1 MPQNAPIDVLALGA
15 VAIDALLYVDEYPE
29 PDTKVSVRRS
39 VQQCGG
45 LSATALVAAARLGA
59 RCSYAGLLGND
70 ADSQFA
76 EQAMLAEGIDLTHVA
91 REAGAGP
98 VRSTIIVGTQ
108 RATRNIFTEHPART
122 GAHQALPDA
131 DVIRAA
137 RVLLV
142 DHLGIPGMLRATQIA
157 REAGVAVVSDLERDE
172 APGFQ
177 ALFDLMG
184 HLLIGEGFA
193 LKRSGA
199 ASAADAARALWS
211 PMRTA
216 VVVTRGEHGCVF
228 TTDGTTV
235 HEVPALRV
243 QAVDTT
249 GCGDV
254 FHGAYCAMLARGAA
268 IADCVRVA
276 TVAASLKATQ
286 PGAQAGAP
294 RWDAVQAA
302 LSK

>member
-1 MPQNAPIDVLALGA
+1 MPPNAPIDVLALGA

-29 PDTKVSVRRS
+29 PDTKISVRSS

-59 RCSYAGLLGND
+59 RCSYAGLLGYD

-76 EQAMLAEGIDLTHVA
+76 EQALLAEGIDLTQVV
-91 REAGAGP
+91 RESGAGP
-98 VRSTIIVGTQ
+98 VRSTIIVGTR
-108 RATRNIFTEHPART
+108 RATRNIFTEHPVRT
-122 GAHQALPDA
+122 GAHETLPDA
-131 DVIRAA
+131 DVIRSA

-142 DHLGIPGMLRATQIA
+142 DHLGIPGMLRAAQIA

-177 ALFDLMG
+177 TLFDLMG
-184 HLLIGEGFA
+184 HLVIGEGFA

-199 ASAADAARALWS
+199 KSAADAARALWS

-216 VVVTRGEHGCVF
+216 VVVTRGEFGCVF
-228 TTDGTTV
+228 TTDGAAMR
-235 HEVPALRV
+235 EVPALRV
-243 QAVDTT
+243 QALDTT

-254 FHGAYCAMLARGAA
+254 FHGAYCAMLARGAP
-268 IADCVRVA
+268 IAECVRVA
-276 TVAASLKATQ
+276 TVAASLKATK
-286 PGAQAGAP
+286 PGAQSGAP
-294 RWDAVQAA
+294 TWAEISAA
-302 LSK
+302 L